1 MVIKIALVDDHH
13 VFRAG
18 LRAVLADNRSFEV
31 VGEASDARQGYAV
44 VEATKPDLVVLDV
57 VLPDGD
63 GIAVARELRRRVPAA
78 RILVLT
84 MQQSE
89 LALGRAL
96 AAGAGGFAL
105 KSDHPDDIVAAIQ
118 AVAEGR
124 GYASPAFGARGQE
137 ILAHAAPSGND
148 AQDPLASLSRRER
161 EVCDLVLRGHS
172 NQSIAEGLCIS
183 IKTVETHRARINQK
197 LGVHSTGQL
206 IRLAALQ
213 GLLSG

>member
-1 MVIKIALVDDHH
+1 MATKIALVDDHH

-18 LRAVLADNRSFEV
+18 LRAVLADHPGFEV
-31 VGEASDARQGYAV
+31 VGEASDARQGYAM
-44 VEATKPDLVVLDV
+44 VEAAKPDLVVLDIM
-57 VLPDGD
+57 LPDGD
-63 GIAVARELRRRVPAA
+63 GIAVARELRRRVPRT

-84 MQQSE
+84 MHQSE
-89 LALGRAL
+89 LSLGRAL
-96 AAGAGGFAL
+96 AAGASGYAL
-105 KSDHPDDIVAAIQ
+105 KSDHPHDIVGAIQ

-124 GYASPAFGARGQE
+124 SYSSPAFGARGQE
-137 ILAHAAPSGND
+137 ILAHAEVSST

-161 EVCDLVLRGHS
+161 EVCDLVLRGLS

-213 GLLSG
+213 GLLSS